1 MRIGGRAWRALWER
15 PGADGVEVIDQRQ
28 LPHRLTTVP
37 LRTPA
42 EVAAAIADMTVRGAP
57 LIGAAA
63 GYGVYLAARHA
74 PDEHVE
80 NALAAAAEL
89 LAAARPTA
97 VNLRWAV
104 RSVLESAA
112 AGRSPREKRE
122 RALEA
127 ARRIVADELERSRR
141 IGEAGLQLIR
151 EAAARRGGGEVRVL
165 THCNA
170 GWLACIDYGTATA
183 PVYAAHDRGIPVH
196 VWVSETRPRNQGAA
210 LTAFELGGH
219 GVRHTVVADNA
230 CGHLMR
236 RGQVDLVLVGADRV
250 AANGDTA
257 NKVGTYLKALA
268 AADTGVPFYVALPS
282 STIDWSLTDGDGIP
296 IEERGGDE
304 VRFVAGLGPGGP
316 GRVLVV
322 PEGSP
327 AGNPAFDV
335 TPARLVTAFVTE
347 HGVVRPAELREKVG
361 GR

>member
-1 MRIGGRAWRALWER
+1 MRIGGRPWRALWEL

-28 LPHRLTTVP
+28 LPHHFTTVS
-37 LRTPA
+37 LRTP
-42 EVAAAIADMTVRGAP
+42 EQVAAAIADMTVRGAP

-63 GYGVYLAARHA
+63 GYGVYLAARNA
-74 PDEHVE
+74 PDSQVE
-80 NALAAAAEL
+80 QALADAAEL

-112 AGRSPREKRE
+112 TGRSPREKCDL
-122 RALEA
+122 ALEA

-141 IGEAGLQLIR
+141 IGEAGLQLIQD
-151 EAAARRGGGEVRVL
+151 AAARRGGGEVRVL

-236 RGQVDLVLVGADRV
+236 RGLVDLVLVGADRV

-268 AADTGVPFYVALPS
+268 AHDTGVPFFVALPS
-282 STIDWSLTDGDGIP
+282 STIDWSLSDGDGIP

-347 HGVVRPAELREKVG
+347 RGVVRPAELREKVG